1 MANIKDIL
9 NYCRDAATVNGY
21 SYRLVRG
28 LADVNAI
35 SGNNF
40 PMVCV
45 LAPVTESGYK
55 EKATHNFTLFV
66 LDKVPKVTQDTVV
79 NTNDRYHAEY
89 KALDDVFN
97 TWHSSLVGTTSNGL
111 QVFFTEV
118 GSDIEV
124 TRLRDGQ
131 TNEEVLGIQVTFE
144 LITTWYCGD
153 VNADIPSGGGSC
165 DPATVL
171 NADGSSYLTVASGGS
186 VQLTGVEITGNTPST
201 GVQNDGNTF
210 DVSGVT
216 IAGNTP
222 ATGVQDDGSTFTVS
236 GVTVNDDGVS
246 TTYDDGS
253 TVNIFRNGWS
263 VLLDGINQYAEVTG
277 VNDFNFEYDDAF
289 SVEFWVR
296 NDGLAFATYVSNYN
310 RSTTQGWRVV
320 RSGTGS
326 NRGGI
331 NFQIGNGSI
340 NYRVTTNS
348 TSLLTEGLWHH
359 VVVCKPTNNNANN
372 ASIYVDGVSVPFT
385 VLDTGGTGAFT
396 HNNGLWLGTD
406 ADVDIGTLDARFD
419 SLAVYNR
426 ELSAAEALAHYNNG
440 RPTDRSGDSGLVGY
454 WRFEN
459 DFTDETVASNDLT
472 AFNSPTFSRQRP

>member
-1 MANIKDIL
+1 MYPGAEIVGHRDLSPDLDGDGEVEPDEWIKLCPQFDVKKFVELVDRMNYNVEKAMQFFYLMANIKDIL

-55 EKATHNFTLFV
+55 EKATHNFTLFI

-97 TWHSSLVGTTSNGL
+97 TWHTSLVGTTSNGL

-165 DPATVL
+165 DAATVL

-201 GVQNDGNTF
+201 GVQNDGTTF
-210 DVSGVT
+210 DVL
-216 IAGNTP
+216 
-222 ATGVQDDGSTFTVS
+222 

-253 TVNIFRNGWS
+253 TVNVFRNGWS
-263 VLLDGINQYAEVTG
+263 VLLDGVNQYAAVTG
-277 VNDFNFEYDDAF
+277 VTDFNFEYADDF

-296 NDGLAFATYVSNYN
+296 NDGLSFAVYVGTYDS
-310 RSTTQGWRVV
+310 STTQGWRVV

-331 NFQIGNGSI
+331 DFQIANGSI
-340 NYRVTTNS
+340 DYRISTNS

-359 VVVCKPTNNNANN
+359 VVVTKTC
-372 ASIYVDGVSVPFT
+372 
-385 VLDTGGTGAFT
+385 
-396 HNNGLWLGTD
+396 
-406 ADVDIGTLDARFD
+406 
-419 SLAVYNR
+419 
-426 ELSAAEALAHYNNG
+426 
-440 RPTDRSGDSGLVGY
+440 
-454 WRFEN
+454 
-459 DFTDETVASNDLT
+459 
-472 AFNSPTFSRQRP
+472 Q